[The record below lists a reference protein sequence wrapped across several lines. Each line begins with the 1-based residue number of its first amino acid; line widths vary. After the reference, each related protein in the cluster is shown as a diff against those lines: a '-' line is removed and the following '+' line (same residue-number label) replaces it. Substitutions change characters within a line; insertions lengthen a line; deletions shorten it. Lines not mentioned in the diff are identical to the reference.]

1 MRFSRNTI
9 ALILFPFSLSAPLFT
24 AQYPSSPQVPVVPEP
39 AVEGATPA
47 AQRNK
52 KGKTPG
58 KAVPL
63 ALMRLRIHLG
73 DKSILIAEAALPAT
87 YSFTHKKGNIQYN
100 QTIRAEDIRELLIE
114 TYRARKIAAEKDGE
128 VFEFEPAQVRIE
140 LKDGQVFKL
149 QYLFKEL
156 RKIRAKNAD
165 GSFSVFA
172 FFADTYKQKSGWQER
187 AGESF
192 SMQTRRAHPAA
203 FAKLEYFEPV
213 DKTGSGDTA
222 EKEPGS
228 QNK

>member
-1 MRFSRNTI
+1 MRLRDF
-9 ALILFPFSLSAPLFT
+9 LLPVLFSLAYPLFA
-24 AQYPSSPQVPVVPEP
+24 AQYPSEPVVPTVAEP
-39 AVEGATPA
+39 QVEGATKPT
-47 AQRNK
+47 RNK
-52 KGKTPG
+52 KTTTAVKS
-58 KAVPL
+58 VPL
-63 ALMRLRIHLG
+63 ANMRLRIHLG

-100 QTIRAEDIRELLIE
+100 QTIRAEDIRELMVE
-114 TYRARKIAAEKDGE
+114 SYRARKIAAEKDGE

-165 GSFSVFA
+165 GNFSVFA

-187 AGESF
+187 PGDSF
-192 SMQTRRAHPAA
+192 TTVTRRGHPAA

-213 DKTGSGDTA
+213 DKAGSGDA
-222 EKEPGS
+222 QDKEPGL
-228 QNK
+228 K

>member
-73 DKSILIAEAALPAT
+73 DKKHSDCRGGIARDLFVHAQKRQ
-87 YSFTHKKGNIQYN
+87 YS
-100 QTIRAEDIRELLIE
+100 
-114 TYRARKIAAEKDGE
+114 
-128 VFEFEPAQVRIE
+128 V
-140 LKDGQVFKL
+140 
-149 QYLFKEL
+149 
-156 RKIRAKNAD
+156 
-165 GSFSVFA
+165 
-172 FFADTYKQKSGWQER
+172 
-187 AGESF
+187 
-192 SMQTRRAHPAA
+192 
-203 FAKLEYFEPV
+203 
-213 DKTGSGDTA
+213 
-222 EKEPGS
+222 
-228 QNK
+228 